1 MENGEKY
8 MQKVGMKEGR
18 VSRTQYLFFQVY
30 NNTKK
35 CCWSISVPRE
45 CIGLSR
51 ILLEYPYSYFLPLL
65 SCFQCMVTIIVCHIF
80 SVSLSHLPYYKLFL
94 PFTYFLTIHSPEK
107 YIYMFGL
114 LLSWVLFTLSIPMLY
129 HLLFYHLPQPLEVW
143 VTPRYSKIGEL
154 IASRGDSVNGL
165 DTEIGSPNCQLEESQ
180 QTSNTINRRNER
192 CPAEEY
198 CTEKEAVINAEY
210 EANDLNSANLIRVK
224 QGVFHRAIATWTLR
238 VIFISLS
245 LAVFFAFSALIFPFG
260 LNLRRVIFND
270 AGASSGILYLLFNA
284 LLNISPSNLFVFFS
298 FIHVL
303 LISIYVFTYKR
314 PVISRLSRLLKMGCS
329 IVMVLII
336 LTRSISTFILSHYY
350 MNKFRSGRLFNDN
363 YPNLNSFLADFNI
376 KMKANH
382 SFYVRMALA
391 SSSQYLFLF
400 TAMVFIS
407 SYSLD
412 IHQLHLS
419 SINAFKST
427 EDSESYSLIR
437 RGVDIVSNQDEKESF
452 LY

>member
-1 MENGEKY
+1 
-8 MQKVGMKEGR
+8 MKEGR

-30 NNTKK
+30 NNTKR

-65 SCFQCMVTIIVCHIF
+65 SCFQCMITIIICHIV
-80 SVSLSHLPYYKLFL
+80 SASLSHLPYYKLFL

-114 LLSWVLFTLSIPMLY
+114 LLSWILFALSIPMLY

-143 VTPRYSKIGEL
+143 VTPRYSRMGEL
-154 IASRGDSVNGL
+154 VVSRGNSVSGL
-165 DTEIGSPNCQLEESQ
+165 NAEGGDPGCQLDENQ
-180 QTSNTINRRNER
+180 QIPSKINRRNER
-192 CPAEEY
+192 CPAEDY
-198 CTEKEAVINAEY
+198 CMESEAVLDVADEY
-210 EANDLNSANLIRVK
+210 ETNNLNPASLIRVK

-238 VIFISLS
+238 ATFFSLS
-245 LAVFFAFSALIFPFG
+245 FAVFFAFSALIFPFG
-260 LNLRRVIFND
+260 LNLKRVIFNET
-270 AGASSGILYLLFNA
+270 GASSGIIYLLFNA

-298 FIHVL
+298 FTHAL
-303 LISIYVFTYKR
+303 LISIYVFVYRR
-314 PVISRLSRLLKMGCS
+314 PVVSRLSRLLKVGCS
-329 IVMVLII
+329 TLMVLII
-336 LTRSISTFILSHYY
+336 LVRSISTFVLSHYY

-382 SFYVRMALA
+382 SFYIRMALA

-400 TAMVFIS
+400 IIMVFIS

-437 RGVDIVSNQDEKESF
+437 RGGDFVSNNDEKDSI